1 MKIRRSTACRSLI
14 AVVGCCLLG
23 EVLCPPPALAAP
35 RVSTAYLR
43 PHDEAAASLRDYVRT
58 HPQQY
63 NDLRGIMVPVVAQ
76 NPRRPS
82 AAPGQRP
89 DAGGFQ
95 VVQQVLRVG
104 EDG

>member
-1 MKIRRSTACRSLI
+1 MNIRRLATYRPLAG
-14 AVVGCCLLG
+14 AAACCLLAG
-23 EVLCPPPALAAP
+23 VVSAPAAAAP
-35 RVSTAYLR
+35 RVTTAYLR
-43 PHDEAAASLRDYVRT
+43 PHEQAAVSLHDYVRT

-63 NDLRGIMVPVVAQ
+63 NDLRGIMMPVVAR
-76 NPRRPS
+76 NPQRPS
-82 AAPGQRP
+82 AAPGQRR